1 MIFFFFFRFNTYFNF
16 NLSFKYKTIETC
28 PCIFAT
34 YLICISA
41 VHMYIVSP
49 KPKTLSFRNSNML
62 GFFNREASKRK
73 LEVPTINA
81 QSLSKEAEQNS
92 IKISCFGCQANEL
105 SRGP

>member
-1 MIFFFFFRFNTYFNF
+1 MPCALQHVKRH
-16 NLSFKYKTIETC
+16 LSFDYLRTFLGTVG
-28 PCIFAT
+28 IFVIFKNRKCAHMF
-34 YLICISA
+34 YLEIWSTQN
-41 VHMYIVSP
+41 
-49 KPKTLSFRNSNML
+49 KQ
-62 GFFNREASKRK
+62 GASKRK